1 MDGPDFLQNPPKIK
15 ANISPYYH
23 CHKRTVSCNLDL
35 IERYERK

>member
-23 CHKRTVSCNLDL
+23 CRKRSAAAW
-35 IERYERK
+35 I